1 MNIDI
6 TNIKPLV
13 DEIVNLYRE
22 ELSSQHIDA
31 SGNLSSTLTSDIEID
46 DNRLRIY
53 FNLEE
58 YWKYVEYG
66 RRAGKRPPIQAIE
79 KWITIKPIIP
89 QPYNNHIP
97 TTKQLAYL
105 IARKIGR
112 DGIKGKYPLSKTL
125 YSDRVE
131 FILSEIRKLIIAQI
145 NNEISDVIP
154 Q

>member
-13 DEIVNLYRE
+13 DEIANLYRE
-22 ELSSQHIDA
+22 ELSIQHIDA

-131 FILSEIRKLIIAQI
+131 IILEQIKKLIIEQI